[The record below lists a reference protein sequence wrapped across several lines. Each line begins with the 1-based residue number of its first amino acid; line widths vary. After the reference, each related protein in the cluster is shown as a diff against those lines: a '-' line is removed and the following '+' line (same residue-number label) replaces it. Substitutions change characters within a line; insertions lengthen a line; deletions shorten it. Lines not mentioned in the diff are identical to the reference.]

1 MAPAPKLAGRPG
13 PPGGPPL
20 SDPDRVNLL
29 RAAATVSSLTLLSR
43 VTGLVRDLILARVF
57 GGGAAMDAFAAAFRL
72 PNLLRRLFA
81 EGAFSQ
87 AFVPILAEVR
97 SRRGEGETRTLASH
111 VFSGLFWVVL
121 AVSILGVL
129 FAPVLVYVIASG
141 FARNPATFEL
151 ATLLTRWM
159 FPYILFMSLVAF
171 AAGVLNTFNRF
182 AVPAVTPVLL
192 NLSMIAFGLA
202 ATHHF
207 DPPALALGVAV
218 FVGGALQLA
227 VQLPALARIGMLPRL
242 SGLRT
247 AFADPDVRRILV
259 KMGPAVF
266 AVSVAQVSLII
277 NTNIASHLGEGA
289 NAWLYFADRLMEF
302 PTALLGVALATVL
315 VPSLSKAF
323 SQARHEDYSRML
335 DWGLRLTCL
344 IALPAAV
351 GLGLLAEGL
360 IAVLFQG
367 GQFGPRDV
375 AQTALALT
383 GYAFGLLGLIA
394 VKILAP
400 GFYAQ
405 QDIKTPVKI
414 AVAVLIATQVAN
426 LALVPWLAHAGL
438 AWSVSLGALANA
450 ALLYAGLRRR
460 GSYVP
465 QPGWGGF
472 LARIA
477 VALLLLAAWL
487 WWANSQFDWV
497 ALHTA
502 WLRRL
507 ALVSAVVAAA
517 VVVYFGTLLLL
528 GFRPRDFRMRQP

>member
-1 MAPAPKLAGRPG
+1 
-13 PPGGPPL
+13 
-20 SDPDRVNLL
+20 VNLL

-43 VTGLVRDLILARVF
+43 ITGLVRDLILARVF

-97 SRRGEGETRTLASH
+97 NGRGEVATRTLASH
-111 VFSGLFWVVL
+111 VMSGLFWVVL
-121 AVSILGVL
+121 AISILGVL

-151 ATLLTRWM
+151 ATLMTRWM
-159 FPYILFMSLVAF
+159 FPYIFFMALVAF
-171 AAGVLNTFNRF
+171 SAGVLNTYNRF
-182 AVPAVTPVLL
+182 AIPAVTPVLL
-192 NLSMIAFGLA
+192 NLSMIVFGLLA
-202 ATHHF
+202 ERHF
-207 DPPALALGVAV
+207 DPPGLALGIAV

-227 VQLPALARIGMLPRL
+227 LQVPALARIGMLPRL
-242 SGLRT
+242 SGIRT
-247 AFADPDVRRILV
+247 AFADADVRRILG

-266 AVSVAQVSLII
+266 AVSVAQLSLVI

-289 NAWLYFADRLMEF
+289 NAWLYYADRLMEF

-323 SQARHEDYSRML
+323 SEARHEDYSRML

-367 GQFGPRDV
+367 GRFGARDV

-383 GYAFGLLGLIA
+383 GYAVGLFGLIA

-414 AVAVLIATQVAN
+414 AVGVLIATQVAN
-426 LALVPWLAHAGL
+426 LALVPWLKHAGL
-438 AWSVSLGALANA
+438 AWSISLGALANA
-450 ALLYAGLRRR
+450 ALLYFGLRRR
-460 GSYVP
+460 GTYMP
-465 QPGWGGF
+465 QPGWGMF
-472 LARIA
+472 MAKIA
-477 VALLLLAAWL
+477 VALALLAALL
-487 WWANSQFDWV
+487 WFANARIDWIG
-497 ALHTA
+497 LHSA
-502 WLRRL
+502 WLIRAALL
-507 ALVSAVVAAA
+507 AALIGAAMA
-517 VVVYFGTLLLL
+517 VYFGTLLLL
-528 GFRPRDFRMRQP
+528 GFRPRDFLLRSK